1 MKNYLLVIFLLIF
14 SVSKAEQNVKIYY
27 EQVENEYKIFADNNE
42 SCPIGIK
49 LDFSVT
55 NLTIEGGNNNIYVV
69 NALEKKQLLTT
80 LKISKK
86 RKAYKFSYESWTNY
100 GNLNK
105 SEYDENYV
113 YDLPFKTSNRFKINQ
128 GYNGTFSHQNE
139 NALDFT
145 MPVGTEIMAIR
156 EGIVIKVVEK
166 NNKNCAKEECQKF
179 NNLIIIYH
187 SDGTFVEYTHIR
199 QNGSKVKVG
208 NKVAKGQL
216 IGYSGNV
223 GWSTGPH
230 LHLVIFKQKL
240 NKRETLKTKFR
251 TGDGTKIEHLLEKEE
266 YTRDY

>member
-27 EQVENEYKIFADNNE
+27 EQVENGFKIFADNNE
-42 SCPIGIK
+42 SCPISIK
-49 LDFSVT
+49 LDFSVS

-86 RKAYKFSYESWTNY
+86 GKAYKFSYKYRTNY
-100 GNLNK
+100 GNHNK

-113 YDLPFKTSNRFKINQ
+113 YDLPFKTSKTFKIYQ
-128 GYNGTFSHQNE
+128 GYKGTFSHQDE

-145 MPVGTEIMAIR
+145 MPVGTDIMAIR
-156 EGIVIKVVEK
+156 EGVVIKVVEK
-166 NNKNCAKEECQKF
+166 NNKNCGKEECKKF

-187 SDGTFVEYTHIR
+187 PDGTFAGYVHIR

-208 NKVAKGQL
+208 DKVVRGQL

-223 GWSTGPH
+223 GWTTGPH

-251 TGDGTKIEHLLEKEE
+251 TGDGTKIEYLLEKEE
-266 YTRDY
+266 YARGY